1 MWVEVEDQTNKNEPT
16 VLCPQIGRS
25 TYQGVSRTFQFDFIM
40 KIIYWYINSVII
52 MSAISGIFFSYSAK
66 LCVSLNVIVV
76 HSNFISMFYE
86 WKRAQIHGIE
96 ILTLTLILMS
106 TFPRNTVEPR
116 PSMWGRIRTQKKSL
130 SLPEN
135 LLSRSWRKWLVY
147 LPPHN
152 FSSIIQNFTFEI
164 ELNFHFFIGFIHFP
178 DDLHQLPIKLCIIN
192 WLVFRKFWM
201 FPRNSETL
209 PSTSEIEP
217 PLFSLN
223 VRALSVWA
231 SQIVRHLYL
240 GKLSVWYHKTSPACR
255 STFTI
260 FNLFS
265 RDESQMSEVVIFSLC
280 TSRQ

>member
-164 ELNFHFFIGFIHFP
+164 ELNFHFFYWIHSFS
-178 DDLHQLPIKLCIIN
+178 
-192 WLVFRKFWM
+192 WW
-201 FPRNSETL
+201 
-209 PSTSEIEP
+209 PSSIT
-217 PLFSLN
+217 N
-223 VRALSVWA
+223 
-231 SQIVRHLYL
+231 
-240 GKLSVWYHKTSPACR
+240 
-255 STFTI
+255 
-260 FNLFS
+260 
-265 RDESQMSEVVIFSLC
+265 
-280 TSRQ
+280 